1 MTLNEAKAVIYG
13 NVVYACE
20 KAGFPPETT
29 QLVQEACDTII
40 ALADACE
47 TIITLADRKTE
58 SQADIHDF
66 TDCDF
71 CKDRN
76 CKDCEG
82 GKDEPQINGYQ
93 TFNGTS
99 VYISRLEDESQTERH
114 LPDYSYEAN
123 LGRRIIEQTMRDEN
137 YIYAYDKTHGEW
149 YPIQEIERPCDNC
162 QEWDCYGC
170 DYKQVKRSKE

>member
-1 MTLNEAKAVIYG
+1 MTKEDAIKTLKELWRETNDPWYEE
-13 NVVYACE
+13 VYNMA
-20 KAGFPPETT
+20 
-29 QLVQEACDTII
+29 IN
-40 ALADACE
+40 ALE
-47 TIITLADRKTE
+47 ADRKTE
-58 SQADIHDF
+58 NSSEKSNNCETCRHYTLACDLFSEICRYEPKTEPQTDIHDL

-82 GKDEPQINGYQ
+82 GKDEPQM
-93 TFNGTS
+93 
-99 VYISRLEDESQTERH
+99 ERH
-114 LPDYSYEAN
+114 LPDYSYEAD
-123 LGRRIIEQTMRDEN
+123 LGRRIMEQTMRDEN

-170 DYKQVKRSKE
+170 DYKQ